1 MMMMMKLF
9 LLLAISI
16 YINALTIPKV
26 KLGSSDLMISKIT
39 LGTMTFGQQNTEAE
53 AHEQLNVAFNEYGI
67 NMLDTAE
74 IYPVPTKEN
83 TQGLT
88 DQYIASWLKNRK
100 RGDVIIATKV
110 AGASPNLKYMP
121 GRNGGQTRVSKEQ
134 IKTSVDFSL
143 KRLGTD
149 YIDLIQ
155 IHWPDRYVPMFGAD
169 GYKREL
175 ERNDAIS
182 FQEQLE
188 AVDELIKAGKVRY
201 LGVSNETPYG
211 AMKFCELA
219 RSSNLP
225 KICSIQNSYSML
237 TRSEF
242 ESGGLAEVCS
252 PLNEDIGL
260 LPYSPLAGGILT
272 GKYLRSDCPGARLNL
287 FEGYMTRYKQSLAKD
302 AVNKYCEIA
311 DKYNLT
317 PTELSLAWVYSRSHV
332 TSTIIGATSLTQ
344 LKENIEAYGKIDKIS
359 DSVIEDIQS
368 VYKVYRDPS
377 KI

>member
-1 MMMMMKLF
+1 MMKLF

-53 AHEQLNVAFNEYGI
+53 AHDQLNMAFEKYGI

-143 KRLGTD
+143 KRLGCE

-169 GYKREL
+169 GYKKEL

-272 GKYLRSDCPGARLNL
+272 GKYLRSDCPGARYHHHHHAIIIIIIIIN
-287 FEGYMTRYKQSLAKD
+287 
-302 AVNKYCEIA
+302 I
-311 DKYNLT
+311 
-317 PTELSLAWVYSRSHV
+317 V
-332 TSTIIGATSLTQ
+332 TIRIIINTITI
-344 LKENIEAYGKIDKIS
+344 Y
-359 DSVIEDIQS
+359 
-368 VYKVYRDPS
+368 YYY
-377 KI
+377 